1 MQQAHTSPLLAL
13 RFEMATLGI
22 SAFLQPVNDEYLGE
36 YPAPHARR
44 LQWLSGFS
52 GSAGLGV
59 VCADKAAL
67 LVDGR
72 YTLQAPNE
80 ADMSQWQVHNSA
92 QMRPEQWLEKN
103 IPQGQVVAV
112 DGWLHSAA
120 SIRRLHKALQEVG
133 LVLQLL
139 DHNPIDTIWQ
149 ERPVREYSLPF
160 ALGIEF
166 SGQKSDK
173 KLMQLRLKMR
183 EKKLD
188 GMWLSNAES
197 LNWLLNVR
205 GFDVDTTPVW
215 HAMAYVPVVGEV
227 LVFSPTLGCKVPTDV
242 PHTLHAMHDISA
254 QMRAVIGK
262 NVGWDAST
270 TPAILEEML
279 EEAGVVLHEFSD
291 PTILP
296 RACKNAVELAGIRA
310 AHIRDGKALARF
322 IAELKSETANGQFPT
337 ELEVCD
343 RVLAYRRQN
352 EHFLI
357 PSFDTIAGFGP
368 NGAIVHYR
376 PSSSSSLRLAAGSL
390 LLLDSGGQYK
400 DGTTD
405 VTRTIAIGTPTD
417 EMRDRFT
424 RVLKGHIALA
434 TAHFPRGTTGA
445 QLDALARQPLW
456 DVGLDYDHGTGHG
469 VGHCLNVHEGPHG
482 ISKRAGAVALEEGM
496 VVSNEPGYYK
506 AGEYGIR
513 IENLVVVVPS
523 QTHEN
528 FLCFETL
535 TRVPLDEDLI
545 NRSLLTEKEIAWL
558 DDYQAWCQNN
568 G

>member
-1 MQQAHTSPLLAL
+1 
-13 RFEMATLGI
+13 
-22 SAFLQPVNDEYLGE
+22 
-36 YPAPHARR
+36 
-44 LQWLSGFS
+44 
-52 GSAGLGV
+52 
-59 VCADKAAL
+59 
-67 LVDGR
+67 
-72 YTLQAPNE
+72 
-80 ADMSQWQVHNSA
+80 
-92 QMRPEQWLEKN
+92 
-103 IPQGQVVAV
+103 
-112 DGWLHSAA
+112 
-120 SIRRLHKALQEVG
+120 
-133 LVLQLL
+133 
-139 DHNPIDTIWQ
+139 
-149 ERPVREYSLPF
+149 
-160 ALGIEF
+160 
-166 SGQKSDK
+166 
-173 KLMQLRLKMR
+173 
-183 EKKLD
+183 
-188 GMWLSNAES
+188 MWLSNAES

-215 HAMAYVPVVGEV
+215 HAMAYIPVVGE
-227 LVFSPTLGCKVPTDV
+227 LFIFSPTLKCAVPTSV
-242 PHTLHAMHDISA
+242 PHTLHAIHDITEK
-254 QMRAVIGK
+254 MRGVANQK
-262 NVGWDAST
+262 VGWDSST

-279 EEAGVVLHEFSD
+279 EEAGVELQEFSD

-310 AHIRDGKALARF
+310 AHTRDGKALARF
-322 IAELKSETANGQFPT
+322 LAELKSDVAAQKFPT

-343 RVLAYRRQN
+343 RLLAYRRQN

-376 PSSSSSLRLAAGSL
+376 PSDASSLRLAAGSL

-434 TAHFPRGTTGA
+434 TAHFPRGTSGA

-523 QTHEN
+523 LTHEN

-545 NRSLLTEKEIAWL
+545 SRALLNDKEIAWL
-558 DDYQAWCQNN
+558 DEYQAWSAISH
-568 G
+568 